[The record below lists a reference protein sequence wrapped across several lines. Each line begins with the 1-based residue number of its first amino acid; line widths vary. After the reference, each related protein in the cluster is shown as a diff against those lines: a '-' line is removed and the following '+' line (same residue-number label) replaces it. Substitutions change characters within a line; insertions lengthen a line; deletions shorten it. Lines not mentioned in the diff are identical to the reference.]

1 MKIGYHNRY
10 YNIVMPFTKL
20 FNTDRKNTYLGLQKD
35 ACSSK
40 YRRFQTKSK
49 SIIKRKN
56 YFASKNEDLD
66 TFYKKWTKNFPL

>member
-1 MKIGYHNRY
+1 MGITTSSCPLLNYLILIGKIHIWDCKRTHAHP
-10 YNIVMPFTKL
+10 NIEGFKL
-20 FNTDRKNTYLGLQKD
+20 N
-35 ACSSK
+35 
-40 YRRFQTKSK
+40 SK